1 MTALSEHIK
10 TFCGAVLLLY
20 RSPLKIS
27 MLLSPHLSESPI
39 SFQPSCPFYMA
50 EPVDSAR
57 SHSAFDKQSEKEH
70 PYG

>member
-1 MTALSEHIK
+1 MAALSEHIK
-10 TFCGAVLLLY
+10 TLCGADLLLY

-39 SFQPSCPFYMA
+39 SFQSICPFCMA
-50 EPVDSAR
+50 EPVDNTR